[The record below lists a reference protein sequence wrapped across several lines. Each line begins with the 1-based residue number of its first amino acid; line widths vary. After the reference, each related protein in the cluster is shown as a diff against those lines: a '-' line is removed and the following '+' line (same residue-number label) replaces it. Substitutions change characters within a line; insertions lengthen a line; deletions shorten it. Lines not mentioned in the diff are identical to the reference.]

1 MRRLAHGILVFVGL
15 FVLLVA
21 GTLVIR
27 CRSAQVEPVGSAPS
41 NADLRIKEVQL
52 EEQSEGVR
60 WLLHADQ
67 ALVFEKEGKTVMRNV
82 AVDVRDQD
90 RDRTWNIQGEEGD
103 LFEASKNF
111 EIRRNVVLTSNDGLR
126 LETTVLRWQGAEK
139 RLWTDAPV
147 TIYKSGAVIQGTAL
161 NVLMGQEQTEVAGRV
176 RATFARPGS

>member
-27 CRSAQVEPVGSAPS
+27 SRSAQVEPVGAAPS
-41 NADLRIKEVQL
+41 NADLTIKEVEL

-67 ALVFEKEGKTVMRNV
+67 ALVFEKEGKTVFRNV
-82 AVDVRDQD
+82 VVDVNDQD
-90 RDRTWNIQGEEGD
+90 RSRTWNIRGEEGD
-103 LFEASKNF
+103 LFEASRNF
-111 EIRRNVVLTSNDGLR
+111 EVRRNVVLISDDGLR
-126 LETTVLRWQGAEK
+126 LETTVLRWQGSEK

-147 TIYKSGAVIQGTAL
+147 TIYKSGAVIHGTAL
-161 NVLMGQEQTEVAGRV
+161 TVLMNQEQTEVAGRV
-176 RATFARPGS
+176 HATFAQPGS